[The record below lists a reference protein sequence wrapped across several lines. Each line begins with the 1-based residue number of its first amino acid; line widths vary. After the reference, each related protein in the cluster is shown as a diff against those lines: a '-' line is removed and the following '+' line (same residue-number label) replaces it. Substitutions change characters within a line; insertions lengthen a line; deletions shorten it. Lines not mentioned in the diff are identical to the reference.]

1 MTPYYQNPSV
11 TLYHGDCLEIMPQFA
26 PGSFA
31 AAITDPPYGH
41 NNNNGDLISRKYVAL
56 GIKGKGETC
65 RPILNDGPEALEIFE
80 RFCAEA
86 ARLNCCCC
94 CCCGGGGG
102 PDPQFARWALI
113 LDRYFKFAQQVIW
126 DKGKMGMGWH
136 YRRSTECI
144 LVGYR
149 KGLKKAPWY
158 STSHTV
164 ENIIRPGDYGIRK
177 IIPTANDHPTPK
189 PVALFE
195 HFIRLHTPEGG
206 TILDPFAGSGTA
218 GVAAMRTGRKAALIE
233 LEEKYCELAAKRLE
247 AEASPDGRA
256 ALGQKVRQY
265 PPQSISLQAVAPS
278 FRSS

>member
-1 MTPYYQNPSV
+1 MKPYFKNDTV
-11 TLYHGDCLEIMPQFA
+11 TLYHGDCFDILPTLA
-26 PGSFA
+26 PGSFD

-41 NNNNGDLISRKYVAL
+41 NNNNNDLIARRELAL
-56 GIKGKGETC
+56 GQKDKARAAKP
-65 RPILNDGPEALEIFE
+65 RPIPNDGPEATEVFE

-86 ARLNCCCC
+86 ARLCCCC
-94 CCCGGGGG
+94 CCRCCCGGG

-113 LDRYFKFAQQVIW
+113 LDRYFTFAQQVIW

-177 IIPTANDHPTPK
+177 IIPSARDHPTPK

-195 HFIRLHTPEGG
+195 HFIRLHTPDGG
-206 TILDPFAGSGTA
+206 AILDPFAGAGTA
-218 GVAAMRTGRKAALIE
+218 GVAAMRTGRKAVLIE
-233 LEEKYCELAAKRLE
+233 MEEKYCEMAAKRLE
-247 AEASPDGRA
+247 AE
-256 ALGQKVRQY
+256 
-265 PPQSISLQAVAPS
+265 SIAKEPLK
-278 FRSS
+278 